1 MEENVIRGKYFFYR
15 LSMPFFQL
23 EVFALQKLHHC
34 LETAASM
41 PQDNW
46 GFYDY

>member
-1 MEENVIRGKYFFYR
+1 MILRTKSAEKTA
-15 LSMPFFQL
+15 SMPFFQL